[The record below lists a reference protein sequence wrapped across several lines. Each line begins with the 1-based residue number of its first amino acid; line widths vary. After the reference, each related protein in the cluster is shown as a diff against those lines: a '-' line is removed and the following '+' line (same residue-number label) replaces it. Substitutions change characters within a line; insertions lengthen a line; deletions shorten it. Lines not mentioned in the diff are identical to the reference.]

1 MNNIEQKTRILE
13 LIELMGNENTP
24 NVMRETYHDR
34 VLILLENYCGK
45 DFEILMN
52 KYLTAEWRDLWWL
65 VKVKEMEQKW
75 QW

>member
-13 LIELMGNENTP
+13 LIELMENKNTP